1 MNELTELLERF
12 RRGGEF
18 LASLT
23 TGAAGP
29 ELDFTPDPT
38 QLGIRATV
46 CHLMDREMLYHSHF
60 SALIAEANPTLQEM
74 DTLAWATHLN
84 YSRRKFSTA
93 VEMFRRVR
101 TENYDLLQGL
111 PPESWSPR
119 LTEHFRAHL
128 EYTESRILAIREIRQ
143 AYKAA
148 RQSGVNA

>member
-1 MNELTELLERF
+1 MNDLAELLERF

-29 ELDFTPDPT
+29 ELDFTPDST

-60 SALIAEANPTLQEM
+60 SALIAEAEPTLQEM
-74 DTLAWATHLN
+74 DTLAWAHKLN

-93 VEMFRRVR
+93 VELFRRIR
-101 TENYDLLQGL
+101 TENYDLLSTL
-111 PPESWSPR
+111 PAESWSPR
-119 LTEHFRAHL
+119 LADHFRAHL
-128 EYTESRILAIREIRQ
+128 EYTEGRILAIREIRL